1 MFIAIEGMDG
11 VGKTTISKKLSENYN
26 MKYVERP
33 MKTFLNLSNESYDN
47 VCNNIWSMNDKNITL
62 CFFMLGNLITKY
74 YDKNIIVDRH
84 ILSSYY
90 WDANEDNKN
99 IFYYFSKDSM
109 IPDLTIVL
117 YGDVET
123 RIKRIKNRN
132 INDEDLKNSVTMNF
146 GYDKMLKFAD
156 DIKLPY
162 VLVDTNDKNI
172 QEVFEICK
180 TIINDLNSKKYDCVY
195 DLCDAYNK
203 NISINNIQNEEN
215 VKKLKLLK

>member
-1 MFIAIEGMDG
+1 M
-11 VGKTTISKKLSENYN
+11 
-26 MKYVERP
+26 
-33 MKTFLNLSNESYDN
+33 
-47 VCNNIWSMNDKNITL
+47 
-62 CFFMLGNLITKY
+62 TK
-74 YDKNIIVDRH
+74 H